1 MPLGPVAGPTM
12 LRRSDVAQLP
22 LFDPN
27 VSLPAFL
34 KALVRYGLSKSALLM
49 TFILH
54 SLFFIQEILARLK
67 FQIIRRLIWGG
78 GRLGQP
84 VSHAGV
90 LAMSV
95 AIFMVGGVFSG
106 SGLVRGATVAATQA
120 APLQDVLSAATT
132 TETKPPEDRPRD
144 EVFEYEVQPGDTLST
159 IGEKFQI
166 SIETI
171 RYANDLSDV
180 DDLDPGQK
188 LVILP
193 VSGVQHKVGEG
204 DSVESI
210 AKKYKVSP
218 QAVVDFNYLNEPFAL
233 AVGETLTVPDA
244 TIPSPE
250 PIRPIGPV
258 GPMEYAGAV
267 TPGTG
272 LFRWPTDVRLITQ
285 YFSYWHPAIDIGQ
298 YSAIYAADA
307 GTVVF
312 AGWSPVGYGYLVE
325 VDHGNGYKT
334 GYAHLSRIDVS
345 VGQTVG
351 KGQVA
356 GLMGATGRA
365 WGVHLHF
372 MVWEN
377 GRFINPLSVL

>member
-1 MPLGPVAGPTM
+1 MPSGALM
-12 LRRSDVAQLP
+12 LRRKTAQLSF
-22 LFDPN
+22 LEHD
-27 VSLPAFL
+27 VSIWGFL
-34 KALVRYGLSKSALLM
+34 KASLRCFLSKSL
-49 TFILH
+49 
-54 SLFFIQEILARLK
+54 LFFYYFRLFLYGVQLLTSNLK

-84 VSHAGV
+84 VAHAGI
-90 LAMSV
+90 LALAV
-95 AIFMVGGVFSG
+95 TIFMVGGVFSG
-106 SGLVRGATVAATQA
+106 SSVVRGATLNPIPYTLEPDLLTAE
-120 APLQDVLSAATT
+120 TT
-132 TETKPPEDRPRD
+132 IETREPENRPRD

-166 SIETI
+166 SVETV

-180 DDLDPGQK
+180 DSLQVGDR

-193 VSGVQHKVGEG
+193 VSGVRHEVKSG
-204 DSVESI
+204 DTVESI
-210 AKKYKVSP
+210 AEKYKVSP
-218 QAVVDFNYLNEPFAL
+218 QAVIDFNYLNEPFAL
-233 AVGETLTVPDA
+233 NIGDTLTVPEA
-244 TIPSPE
+244 TIP
-250 PIRPIGPV
+250 RPIPAL
-258 GPMEYAGAV
+258 PAAPT
-267 TPGTG
+267 TPATPIVPSLAGTG
-272 LFRWPTDVRLITQ
+272 QFLWPTDVRQVTQ

-298 YSAIYAADA
+298 YSSIYASDA

-312 AGWSPVGYGYLVE
+312 SGWSPVGYGYLVE

-351 KGQVA
+351 KRQVV

>member
-1 MPLGPVAGPTM
+1 M
-12 LRRSDVAQLP
+12 LRNSGDQLSF
-22 LFDPN
+22 FDPDA
-27 VSLPAFL
+27 SLFAFF
-34 KALVRYGLSKSALLM
+34 KALVRYGLSKSVLVFYYFRLL
-49 TFILH
+49 LYG
-54 SLFFIQEILARLK
+54 IQLLISNLK

-84 VSHAGV
+84 VAHAGV

-106 SGLVRGATVAATQA
+106 SGVVRGQTVVATHAS
-120 APLQDVLSAATT
+120 PLQDVLSAQTSTA
-132 TETKPPEDRPRD
+132 TKPPEDRPRD

-166 SIETI
+166 SVETI
-171 RYANDLSDV
+171 RYANDLADV
-180 DDLDPGQK
+180 DDLSPGQK

-193 VSGVQHKVGEG
+193 VSGVQHTVKEG
-204 DSVESI
+204 DTVESI
-210 AKKYKVSP
+210 ANKYKVSP

-233 AVGETLTVPDA
+233 NMGDSLMVPDA
-244 TIPSPE
+244 TIPQPVPPTL
-250 PIRPIGPV
+250 PIPP
-258 GPMEYAGAV
+258 YAYGSGETYTGSV
-267 TPGTG
+267 SPGTG
-272 LFRWPTDVRLITQ
+272 LFRWPTDARLITQ

-298 YSAIYAADA
+298 YSSIYAADA

-351 KGQVA
+351 KGQVV